1 MQIFKKEKKK
11 NQATVTQAA
20 QTQRSAV
27 PTEEPEQI
35 PTAHGTLHKPLRATR
50 YTAGTTA
57 YGSTFNTAYQTPIL
71 ANKIYSW
78 DGGWNEAQK
87 WKHVL

>member
-1 MQIFKKEKKK
+1 MWGLPGESLVRHTEGRSG
-11 NQATVTQAA
+11 ATAHGYCHL
-20 QTQRSAV
+20 S
-27 PTEEPEQI
+27 PGSI